1 MPKISFSAA
10 TGAGGKGPKRFDKG
24 RFALLAAAV
33 LAVVVALVAVTPLL
47 RRSKV
52 FQPPAPD
59 IPLVPSSIRYYP
71 TEPERRYTVG
81 TDYVDFAE
89 GVRVHSDGTVVY
101 IDAEGNETGEVG
113 GTDAQ
118 RYITLARGLMDNDAQ
133 KLRSFGFRS
142 SVFQWLKT
150 TAIRF
155 FIKKRNRMIEDSSHE
170 TPYMDR
176 PADGGTGRDAEDD
189 LERLFSLMPNKRY
202 VMVIRRL
209 ILDDMKPELLAKE
222 MGINTAN
229 LYNIRRRAIAQLS
242 RVCLMDIHYYG
253 K

>member
-1 MPKISFSAA
+1 MTDREIIQGLIDHDERMTDDFFFQKCRPLFTTSIQYV
-10 TGAGGKGPKRFDKG
+10 FDYEVEYDE
-24 RFALLAAAV
+24 FV
-33 LAVVVALVAVTPLL
+33 
-47 RRSKV
+47 
-52 FQPPAPD
+52 
-59 IPLVPSSIRYYP
+59 
-71 TEPERRYTVG
+71 
-81 TDYVDFAE
+81 
-89 GVRVHSDGTVVY
+89 
-101 IDAEGNETGEVG
+101 NEL
-113 GTDAQ
+113 
-118 RYITLARGLMDNDAQ
+118 YLYLMDNDAQ

-170 TPYMDR
+170 TSYMDR